1 MTNEEMQVVFMVQD
15 ACKKNPEMV
24 SILINSCIK
33 GLSEREEF
41 FRNQAHDMEVAACAF
56 AALAK
61 DTRVSPNLKKT
72 MNNVAKSKIEKY
84 DGKTFLKWEEYD
96 LSVQGNES

>member
-1 MTNEEMQVVFMVQD
+1 MVQ
-15 ACKKNPEMV
+15 ATCQENPEMV
-24 SILINSCIK
+24 SLIINSCIK
-33 GLSEREEF
+33 GLAKREEF

-61 DTRVSPNLKKT
+61 ETRVSPSLKKT

-84 DGKTFLKWEEYD
+84 DGKTFLKWENYD